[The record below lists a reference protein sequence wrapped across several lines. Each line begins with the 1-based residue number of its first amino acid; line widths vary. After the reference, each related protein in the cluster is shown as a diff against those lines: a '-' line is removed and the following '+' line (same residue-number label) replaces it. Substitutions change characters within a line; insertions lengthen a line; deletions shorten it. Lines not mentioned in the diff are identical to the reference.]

1 MDEVEEDKY
10 MNTVELRNYMSV
22 SKATL
27 WRIVKTDDRMPKSY
41 KVGERGV
48 RLSGGQRQAIALAR
62 CLVRKPKILVLDE
75 PTSSM
80 DGSTEERIMNNLL
93 SLPYNPTIIISTH
106 RTNHLARV
114 DKIGVLI
121 NGELVQYG
129 PRDSILKQN
138 TSNQGAG

>member
-48 RLSGGQRQAIALAR
+48 RWKKSEIDQWLEQ
-62 CLVRKPKILVLDE
+62 
-75 PTSSM
+75 T
-80 DGSTEERIMNNLL
+80 
-93 SLPYNPTIIISTH
+93 
-106 RTNHLARV
+106 
-114 DKIGVLI
+114 
-121 NGELVQYG
+121 
-129 PRDSILKQN
+129 RD
-138 TSNQGAG
+138 